1 MQPKVA
7 NNIESHCLICGG
19 KSEGANSGV
28 DSCRACSAFFRRTVK
43 DNMKYT
49 CKAENK
55 CDLSRGNGQPEHT
68 RICRSCRFERC
79 LNIGMLPEEVN
90 SSVRHSSSDRDTPG
104 PSQTVIED
112 DEFLK
117 TNTSRI
123 PLLAK
128 VASLYHLSRSRRFYS
143 ELELLP
149 KSLKKPKRA
158 DPVEAH
164 QLQPCDVVLGDNM
177 WRSNLRFITEF
188 CDDTFEE
195 FSILEKSDKFDLFRS
210 FVATLFI
217 YELEEASAMHNLEK
231 ENKRQIS
238 RTTYI
243 DYGRPDLFWS
253 NREPT
258 ADNKFLETWAETCS
272 TPMHHRYFASF
283 RDLKPTV
290 IERAAIVALLF
301 WNIDDLDMCIS
312 EETLT
317 LCNEVRSRIMHE
329 LHVYYT
335 EILIKENY
343 SLRLGKVLDHL
354 HETNAHARGMRT
366 ELLMYV
372 MIGAM
377 KPETTFFDLIRV

>member
-1 MQPKVA
+1 MLTLALCAKV
-7 NNIESHCLICGG
+7 SRHCLICGG

-55 CDLSRGNGQPEHT
+55 CDLSR
-68 RICRSCRFERC
+68 
-79 LNIGMLPEEVN
+79 EVN

-164 QLQPCDVVLGDNM
+164 Q
-177 WRSNLRFITEF
+177 
-188 CDDTFEE
+188 
-195 FSILEKSDKFDLFRS
+195 FDLFRS

-231 ENKRQIS
+231 ENKR
-238 RTTYI
+238 
-243 DYGRPDLFWS
+243 
-253 NREPT
+253 
-258 ADNKFLETWAETCS
+258 TWAETCS

>member
-55 CDLSRGNGQPEHT
+55 CDLSR
-68 RICRSCRFERC
+68 
-79 LNIGMLPEEVN
+79 EVN

-231 ENKRQIS
+231 ENKR
-238 RTTYI
+238 
-243 DYGRPDLFWS
+243 
-253 NREPT
+253 
-258 ADNKFLETWAETCS
+258 TWAETCS